1 MTTCSICL
9 NEVRSSRHNSNPP
22 IRCGHIFHAD
32 CLDKWKAKGKHT
44 CPLCRQV
51 FDVSK
56 FTVSL
61 TVTNNYTANTSTTN
75 LNTES
80 VFNVFDIFELNVDLE
95 DTLDLDRLF
104 ADIGLTLDDLDSNV
118 FTFDA
123 DIPPLDGS
131 SGSDSNTLAS
141 DTESVAE

>member
-9 NEVRSSRHNSNPP
+9 NEVRPSRHNSNPP
-22 IRCGHIFHAD
+22 IRCGHIFHAA
-32 CLDKWKAKGKHT
+32 CLEKWKAKGKHT

-56 FTVSL
+56 FTVTLS
-61 TVTNNYTANTSTTN
+61 VVNNFTSNSATMN
-75 LNTES
+75 LSTES

-95 DTLDLDRLF
+95 ETLDLDRLF
-104 ADIGLTLDDLDSNV
+104 TDLGVSLDDIGLLDG
-118 FTFDA
+118 
-123 DIPPLDGS
+123 GS

-141 DTESVAE
+141 DAESVAE

>member
-80 VFNVFDIFELNVDLE
+80 VFNVFDIFELNVDLD

-123 DIPPLDGS
+123 DIPRLDGS

>member
-22 IRCGHIFHAD
+22 IRCGHIFHRH
-32 CLDKWKAKGKHT
+32 CLEKWKAKGKHT

-61 TVTNNYTANTSTTN
+61 TVTNNYTSNVSTTN
-75 LNTES
+75 LNTEN

-104 ADIGLTLDDLDSNV
+104 SDIGLTLDDVDSNV

-123 DIPPLDGS
+123 DIPLLGGG
-131 SGSDSNTLAS
+131 SGSDSNTLPS
-141 DTESVAE
+141 DAESVTE